1 MVKIE
6 QFFGTVRAV
15 YTKDG
20 VEQPVFLHQIMS
32 DAEFSTIKA
41 IGNGSILYSI
51 DEAQVGTLE
60 IKSAPK
66 PGSPEGVSSTENT
79 GYVPPKPV
87 PPAAKPASKTVTK
100 PKVGKA
106 A

>member
-6 QFFGTVRAV
+6 QFLGTVKAV

-32 DAEFSTIKA
+32 DRDFSTIKLT
-41 IGNGSILYSI
+41 GNGSLLYSI
-51 DEAQVGTLE
+51 DESQIGTLE
-60 IKSAPK
+60 VNDTDTK
-66 PGSPEGVSSTENT
+66 PPVSGTENT

-100 PKVGKA
+100 PKAGKA
-106 A
+106 T